1 MFCVSKGGIIRMSRG
16 DSVEFPV
23 TIYDGTSVNRVK
35 YDLAPEDELYFGLM
49 EPNMRFEDALIRK
62 KCDYRFTNEEGDI
75 MIYLDPQDTEY
86 LLPGLYYYQIKVR
99 IYDPYRDDYMVNTI
113 LPKTQFWIEE

>member
-62 KCDYRFTNEEGDI
+62 KCDYRYTNDEGDI

>member
-1 MFCVSKGGIIRMSRG
+1 MFCISKGGIIRMSRG

-23 TIYDGTSVNRVK
+23 TIYDGTSLNRIK

-62 KCDYRFTNEEGDI
+62 KCDYRYTNEEGDI
-75 MIYLDPQDTEY
+75 IIYLDPQDTEY

-99 IYDPYRDDYMVNTI
+99 LYDPYRSDYVVNTI

>member
-35 YDLAPEDELYFGLM
+35 YDLAAEDELYFGLM

-62 KCDYRFTNEEGDI
+62 KCDYRYTNEEGDI

>member
-62 KCDYRFTNEEGDI
+62 KCDYRYINDEGDI
-75 MIYLDPQDTEY
+75 IIYLDPQDTEY